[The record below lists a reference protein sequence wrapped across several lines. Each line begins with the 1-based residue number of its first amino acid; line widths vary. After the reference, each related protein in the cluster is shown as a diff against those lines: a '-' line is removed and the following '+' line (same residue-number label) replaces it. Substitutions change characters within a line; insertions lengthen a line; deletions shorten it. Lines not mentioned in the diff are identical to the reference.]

1 MAFNFL
7 ETVKG
12 FFSDDVVNK
21 AAGYL
26 GENETALRK
35 GIDAVIPVSL
45 AGIIGKA
52 QSSPESLLNLAR
64 EALSSGILNKLG
76 DAFRSGG
83 SGVPAIGP
91 TMISGVLGDKFGT
104 IANTISSETGL
115 KGSTTSS
122 LFGAIVPLALGV
134 LGKQAADGNLS
145 PASLATL
152 LGSQKN
158 AILSRIPSGLKLSG
172 LPGFTRD
179 NISADIPAVPRRKTN
194 RMLPVLLGI
203 AALLLL
209 WWLFRKPQKQDE
221 VSQTVAVSTID
232 TQTARPASSGRE
244 SIRLRLPNGVELD
257 AYRGG
262 MEDRLLTF
270 LNDPGATAGKDN
282 WFDFNNLN
290 FKFGTAEIVPE
301 SRAELENITRILQAY
316 PKVKVKVGGYTDKV
330 GDAAANKKLSHERAK
345 AVADALRNAGLS
357 GQVLGEE
364 GYGSEFAKYPA
375 DAPEEDRIKDRRISL
390 SVREK

>member
-7 ETVKG
+7 DTVKG
-12 FFSDDVVNK
+12 FFSDDLVNK

-35 GIDAVIPVSL
+35 GIDAVVPVSL
-45 AGIIGKA
+45 AGIISKA
-52 QSSPESLLNLAR
+52 QSSPESLLNLAK
-64 EALSSGILNKLG
+64 EALNSGILTKIG

-91 TMISGVLGDKFGT
+91 TMISGILGDKFGT

-122 LFGAIVPLALGV
+122 LFGTIVPLALGV
-134 LGKQAADGNLS
+134 LGKQATDSNLS
-145 PASLATL
+145 PGSLATL
-152 LGSQKN
+152 LGSQKST
-158 AILSRIPSGLKLSG
+158 ILSMIPSGLKLSG
-172 LPGFTRD
+172 LPGFARD
-179 NISADIPAVPRRKTN
+179 TVSADTPGVPRRKTN

-209 WWLFRKPQKQDE
+209 WWLFRKPQGKDD
-221 VSQTVAVSTID
+221 SNQTVAVSNMD
-232 TQTARPASSGRE
+232 TQNVRSAGTGRE
-244 SIRLRLPNGVELD
+244 SVRLRLPNGVELD
-257 AYRGG
+257 AYKGG
-262 MEDRLLTF
+262 MEDQLLAF
-270 LNDPGATAGKDN
+270 LNDPSAAAGKDN

-301 SRAELENITRILQAY
+301 SRAELDNITKILQAY
-316 PKVKVKVGGYTDKV
+316 PKVKVKIGGYTDKV

-345 AVADALRNAGLS
+345 AVADALRGAGLT